1 MSRKTSG
8 VDAQNNTALLKF
20 AHTSDSP
27 MEAEELL
34 NEIDNLAVLL
44 HEVRKQTDRIEA
56 AADAIGD
63 AILTRMSFGRATAT
77 APSHSTKR
85 TVVPIRS
92 RTSARL
98 RTPPIRASQ
107 PGDIQP

>member
-1 MSRKTSG
+1 MSRKRSG
-8 VDAQNNTALLKF
+8 VDAQSNTALLKF

-63 AILTRMSFGRATAT
+63 AILTRMGTGRTTSTAG
-77 APSHSTKR
+77 
-85 TVVPIRS
+85 S
-92 RTSARL
+92 RTSKRTAVPVQAPTSPRL
-98 RTPPIRASQ
+98 RTLPIRAAQ
-107 PGDIQP
+107 TDYI